1 MGVGQDRK
9 AYLTGHHEHGE
20 DKDEAGFGHRE
31 PAGLLEGEE
40 DSSVQAGLGRA
51 GGDSH
56 GYWEAWHSSGLCT
69 SVPDPLLCLPPAGPS
84 SHGLSVKWEKTHMAW
99 RRWCLCALKG

>member
-9 AYLTGHHEHGE
+9 AYLTGHHEHSE
-20 DKDEAGFGHRE
+20 DKDETGFGHRE

-40 DSSVQAGLGRA
+40 DSSVQAGLGGA

-56 GYWEAWHSSGLCT
+56 GYWEAG
-69 SVPDPLLCLPPAGPS
+69 PAQAFGPLPPAGPS
-84 SHGLSVKWEKTHMAW
+84 FPWPSVKWH
-99 RRWCLCALKG
+99 